1 MLNPKTQERELAYV
15 VKVNEVRPIE
25 GKDRVECAV
34 VGGWTCMIPKGSF
47 KPGDLGVYFEI
58 DSKVDTNKPE
68 FAFTAKY
75 NGKIKTQKF
84 AIKDENGKK
93 IGQFFSQG
101 LLMAAEDFGWALY
114 LDSNAGITIV
124 KPDKSELHEGDFLT
138 KDLGVTYAEA
148 EDNKRK
154 AKSDPNAKYK
164 SMMSRHP
171 KLAKSKFGRWAMKH
185 MFMKKILYFFLG
197 NKKKDTSKEWP
208 VGRFPGVSKTDQER
222 CENMTWILQDKTPFI
237 VTQKCDG
244 SSGTYILEKI
254 GKNKYEFYVCSRNVR
269 MKTKEQECFYG
280 SHNYYWEVAEKY
292 EIERKMR
299 RWIEEDPN
307 LKWVCWQGEI
317 CSPGIQ
323 SNPHKLNETH
333 FYCFHWTDNVNGRMD
348 IRDAV
353 HNWKNLN
360 METVPIVNENYIMP
374 DDFEEF
380 KKTADGVYEASVC
393 EGRTDCQREG
403 FVYYKIGEPTF
414 SFKNVSREY
423 LAKH

>member
-1 MLNPKTQERELAYV
+1 MLNENGERELCFV
-15 VKVNEVRPIE
+15 TKVDNIEPIP
-25 GKDRVECAV
+25 GKDRVECAI
-34 VGGWTCMIPKGSF
+34 VGGWKVMVRKGVF
-47 KPGDLGVYFEI
+47 QPGSLGVYFEI
-58 DSKVDTNKPE
+58 DSKVDYTRPE

-75 NGKIKTQKF
+75 KGKIKTQKF
-84 AIKDENGKK
+84 AIKDENGNKV
-93 IGQFFSQG
+93 GQFYSQG
-101 LLMAAEDFGWALY
+101 LLMPFEDLNRVAVDY
-114 LDSNAGITIV
+114 
-124 KPDKSELHEGDFLT
+124 KEGDFLT
-138 KDLGVTYAEA
+138 KELGVTYAEA

-164 SMMSRHP
+164 SMMSRRP

-197 NKKKDTSKEWP
+197 NKKKDTGKEWP

-222 CENMTWILQDKTPFI
+222 AENMTWILQDKSPFI

-244 SSGTYILEKI
+244 SSGTYILEKL

-269 MKTKEQECFYG
+269 MKSKEQECFYG

-292 EIERKMR
+292 EIERKMK

-374 DDFEEF
+374 DDFEDF
-380 KKTADGVYEASVC
+380 KKTADGVYETSVC
-393 EGRTDCQREG
+393 EGHTNCQREG

-423 LAKH
+423 LMKH